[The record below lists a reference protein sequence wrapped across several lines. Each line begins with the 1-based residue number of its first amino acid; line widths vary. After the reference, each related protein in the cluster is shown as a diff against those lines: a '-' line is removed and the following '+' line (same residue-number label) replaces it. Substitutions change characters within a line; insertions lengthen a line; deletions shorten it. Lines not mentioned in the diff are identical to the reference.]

1 MNVLVF
7 NAGSS
12 SLKFK
17 LIRMPDEREMLRG
30 IVERVGEARGRARV
44 FCAGLAGSP
53 QEHTQACSG
62 HAEAVVLALAAID
75 RAGEVS
81 GAKGLSIDLL
91 GHRIVHGRDIFA
103 GPTRIDDQAMAQ
115 LASIQELAP
124 LHLPPALDVLR
135 ACRARMPDRPQVACF
150 DTTFYCSM
158 PAKSYLYAVPR
169 EWYTRY
175 GIRRFGFHGL
185 SHHYVTQTAADLLEM
200 PIGDLKLIS
209 AHLGNGASI
218 TAFSRGRAVDTS
230 MGFTPLEG
238 LIMGTRAGYL
248 DPAVLLYLQRRT
260 DLDLAQLVD
269 LLNNES
275 GLKAIGGCGRDLRN
289 IMAARAEGNPDAALA
304 VEMYVHTLR
313 KYIGAYH
320 FTLSGAQALVFT
332 GGIGENARDVR
343 SLVLAGWEEL
353 GLILDPDANHH
364 TVNGRSG
371 FISAPHSK
379 VKVLVIP
386 TDEERM
392 IARQAYQLVVEPEA
406 ERYGVP
412 AVG

>member
-17 LIRMPDEREMLRG
+17 LIRMPEEHEVLHG
-30 IVERVGEARGRARV
+30 IAERVGETRGRARV
-44 FCAGLAGSP
+44 FCAGPAG
-53 QEHTQACSG
+53 QVQDRTRACSG
-62 HAEAVVLALAAID
+62 HSEALALALEAID
-75 RAGEVS
+75 QAFRAATG
-81 GAKGLSIDLL
+81 GPAAIDLL
-91 GHRIVHGRDIFA
+91 GHRVVHGRDIFT
-103 GPTRIDDQAMAQ
+103 GPTRVDDQAMAQ

-135 ACRARMPDRPQVACF
+135 ACRQRMPALPQVACF
-150 DTTFYCSM
+150 DTTFYCTM
-158 PAKSYLYAVPR
+158 PAKSHRYAVPQ
-169 EWYTRY
+169 EWYTRH
-175 GIRRFGFHGL
+175 GVRRFGFHGL
-185 SHHYVTQTAADLLEM
+185 SHHYVTQTAADLLHIPFGE
-200 PIGDLKLIS
+200 LRLIS

-248 DPAVLLYLQRRT
+248 DPAVLPYLQRRT
-260 DLDLAQLVD
+260 GLDLAQLVD

-289 IMAARAEGNPDAALA
+289 IMAARAGGDPDAALA

-320 FTLSGAQALVFT
+320 FALCGAQALVFT
-332 GGIGENARDVR
+332 GGIGENAREVR
-343 SLVLAGWEEL
+343 RLVLEGWDEL
-353 GLILDPDANHH
+353 GLVLDPVANER
-364 TVNGRSG
+364 TVDGRCG

-379 VKVLVIP
+379 VKVLVVP

-392 IARQAYQLVVEPEA
+392 IARQAYELVVQPG
-406 ERYGVP
+406 R
-412 AVG
+412 

>member
-17 LIRMPDEREMLRG
+17 LIRMPEEREVLRG
-30 IVERVGEARGRARV
+30 IVERVGETRGRARV
-44 FCAGLAGSP
+44 FCAGPAGQV
-53 QEHTQACSG
+53 QEHVQACSG
-62 HAEAVVLALAAID
+62 HSEALAQAIEAID
-75 RAGEVS
+75 RAFQASTGR
-81 GAKGLSIDLL
+81 AAAIDLL
-91 GHRIVHGRDIFA
+91 GHRVVHGRDIFT
-103 GPTRIDDQAMAQ
+103 GPTRVDDQAMEQ

-135 ACRARMPDRPQVACF
+135 ACRQRMPALPQVACF

-169 EWYTRY
+169 EWHTRY
-175 GIRRFGFHGL
+175 GVRRFGFHGL
-185 SHHYVTQTAADLLEM
+185 SHQYVTQAAADLLGI
-200 PIGDLKLIS
+200 PIGELKLIS

-218 TAFSRGRAVDTS
+218 TAFSRGRVVDTS

-248 DPAVLLYLQRRT
+248 DPAVLPYLQRHT
-260 DLDLAQLVD
+260 GLDLAQLVE

-275 GLKAIGGCGRDLRN
+275 GLKAIGGCGRDLRT

-320 FTLSGAQALVFT
+320 FALSGAQALVFT

-343 SLVLAGWEEL
+343 SLVLADLEAL
-353 GLILDPDANHH
+353 GLVLDPVANHH
-364 TVNGRSG
+364 TVDGRCG

-379 VKVLVIP
+379 VKVLVVP

-392 IARQAYQLVVEPEA
+392 IARQAFQLIV
-406 ERYGVP
+406 GP
-412 AVG
+412 AG

>member
-17 LIRMPDEREMLRG
+17 LIRMPEEQELLRG
-30 IVERVGEARGRARV
+30 IAERVGETRGRARI
-44 FCAGLAGSP
+44 CCTGPGGTAH
-53 QEHTQACSG
+53 ECIQACSG
-62 HAEAVVLALAAID
+62 HAEALAMALAAID
-75 RAGEVS
+75 EAFRASTGGPAPIELV
-81 GAKGLSIDLL
+81 
-91 GHRIVHGRDIFA
+91 GHRVVHGRDIFT
-103 GPTRIDDQAMAQ
+103 GPTRVDDRAMAQ

-135 ACRARMPDRPQVACF
+135 ACRQRMPDLPQVACF
-150 DTTFYCSM
+150 DTTFYCNM
-158 PAKSYLYAVPR
+158 PARSYRYAVPR
-169 EWYTRY
+169 EWYDRY
-175 GIRRFGFHGL
+175 GVRRFGSHGL
-185 SHHYVTQTAADLLEM
+185 SHHYVTQAAADLLGIPFGE
-200 PIGDLKLIS
+200 LNLIS

-218 TAFSRGRAVDTS
+218 TAFSRGRPVDTS

-260 DLDLAQLVD
+260 DLTLAQLVD

-275 GLKAIGGCGRDLRN
+275 GLKAIGGCGRDLRT
-289 IMAARAEGNPDAALA
+289 IMAARAEGDPDAALA

-320 FTLSGAQALVFT
+320 FAISGARALVFT
-332 GGIGENARDVR
+332 GGIGENAREVR
-343 SLVLAGWEEL
+343 RLVLAGWDEL
-353 GLILDPDANHH
+353 GLILDPEANHR
-364 TVNGRSG
+364 TVDGRSG

-392 IARQAYQLVVEPEA
+392 IARQSYQLVV
-406 ERYGVP
+406 
-412 AVG
+412 

>member
-17 LIRMPDEREMLRG
+17 LIRMPEEHELLRG
-30 IVERVGEARGRARV
+30 IIERVGETRGRARISRTGPADQV
-44 FCAGLAGSP
+44 
-53 QEHTQACSG
+53 QERVQACSG
-62 HAEAVVLALAAID
+62 HAEALGLALDDIEAAFRASPGGPAAI
-75 RAGEVS
+75 A
-81 GAKGLSIDLL
+81 LL
-91 GHRIVHGRDIFA
+91 GHRVVHGRDIFT
-103 GPTRIDDQAMAQ
+103 GPTRVDDQVMAK

-135 ACRARMPDRPQVACF
+135 ACRQRMPDLPQVACF
-150 DTTFYCSM
+150 DTTFYCNM
-158 PAKSYLYAVPR
+158 PARSYLYAVPR
-169 EWYTRY
+169 QWHTRH

-185 SHHYVTQTAADLLEM
+185 SHHYVTQAAADLM
-200 PIGDLKLIS
+200 AIPIGEIKLIS
-209 AHLGNGASI
+209 THLGNGASI
-218 TAFSRGRAVDTS
+218 TAFSRGRPVDTS

-248 DPAVLLYLQRRT
+248 DPAVLPYLQRRT
-260 DLDLAQLVD
+260 GLDLAQLVD

-275 GLKAIGGCGRDLRN
+275 GLKAVSGCGRDLRT

-320 FTLSGAQALVFT
+320 FALSGAQALVFT
-332 GGIGENARDVR
+332 GGIGENAREVR
-343 SLVLAGWEEL
+343 RLVLEGWDEL
-353 GLILDPDANHH
+353 GLILDPAANHR
-364 TVNGRSG
+364 TVDGRSG

-379 VKVLVIP
+379 IKILVVP

-392 IARQAYQLVVEPEA
+392 IARQAYQLVVQPD
-406 ERYGVP
+406 R
-412 AVG
+412 